1 MTPTPARL
9 QTGDRERSQSGLTGW
24 GFVMYG
30 QESGSLRAKQRPTSR
45 IVEGSMSE
53 VSDLHAALVA
63 IPSVNPSGR
72 PVEAP
77 EEGEERITEFV
88 HDWFAARGIECVTQE
103 VMPGRENVIARV
115 RGRNEPPIVF
125 EAHMDTVSVE
135 GMTVAPFEPREQ
147 DGRVSGRG
155 SCDAKG
161 CLAAMMVA
169 LARVDRDGPPARSVV
184 LCAAV
189 DEEYLH
195 GGARRFLEDSGPIA
209 AAVIGEPTKLRVVI
223 AHKGALRVR
232 VTTLG
237 VSAHSSNPERGVNS
251 IYRMARAVLALE
263 DHAAI
268 LAARAP
274 HPLVGSPTLSV
285 GTIRGGVAV
294 NVVPEHCEIMVDR
307 RIVPGETP
315 DEALA
320 EIEAVLAPVLA
331 AGDLVEPTLKDC
343 AVETAATDGVV
354 ELALGAAEPVTQ
366 VREPEGVAYCTD
378 GCDFAERG
386 IPLVV
391 LGPGD
396 IAQAHTADEW
406 IELAQLERAVD
417 VYERVMRG

>member
-1 MTPTPARL
+1 
-9 QTGDRERSQSGLTGW
+9 
-24 GFVMYG
+24 
-30 QESGSLRAKQRPTSR
+30 
-45 IVEGSMSE
+45 MSE
-53 VSDLHAALVA
+53 VSELHAALVA

-77 EEGEERITEFV
+77 EEGEARISSFV
-88 HDWFAARGIECVTQE
+88 NDWFAARGIETHTQE
-103 VMPGRENVIARV
+103 VMPGRENVVARV
-115 RGRNEPPIVF
+115 PGRAEPPIVF
-125 EAHMDTVSVE
+125 EAHMDTVSVT
-135 GMTVAPFEPREQ
+135 GMTVPPFEPRLR

-169 LARVDRDGPPARSVV
+169 LARVAQGEPPARSIV

-195 GGARRFLEDSGPIA
+195 GGARRFLQDSGPIA
-209 AAVIGEPTKLRVVI
+209 AAIIGEPTLLHVVV

-232 VTTLG
+232 VTTFG
-237 VSAHSSNPERGVNS
+237 VSAHSSNPERGVNA
-251 IYRMARAVLALE
+251 IYRMARAVRALE
-263 DHAAI
+263 DYAAS
-268 LAARAP
+268 LAAREP

-285 GTIRGGVAV
+285 GTIHGGMAV
-294 NVVPEHCEIMVDR
+294 NVVPERCEIMVDR

-331 AGDLVEPTLKDC
+331 AGDLVEPTLKDF
-343 AVETAATDGVV
+343 AVETAAGEEIVTR
-354 ELALGAAEPVTQ
+354 ALDAARPVTGASA
-366 VREPEGVAYCTD
+366 PEGVAYCTD

-406 IELAQLERAVD
+406 IELAQVEAAVG
-417 VYERVMRG
+417 VYERIMRG